1 MAKFNVDFNNG
12 EFVDVVEAN
21 SAGEAKTNFIKTLL
35 SEGKVNGSVFLL
47 RNKVKVNKINDDMDG
62 EENDMDMNKD
72 IKSVVDQD
80 EVTENFV
87 APLATPI
94 APVVIKRGR
103 GRPINPNS
111 ANQLRIKAREAK
123 IAAGIPIRRGRPINP
138 NSMRQIKIQEKA
150 QRNANKVLTGLES
163 IGVSVF

>member
-111 ANQLRIKAREAK
+111 
-123 IAAGIPIRRGRPINP
+123 
-138 NSMRQIKIQEKA
+138 MRQIKIQEKA